1 MIDADVLDDLR
12 AGTRWDRSMAILLGL
27 VAVVA
32 AMLVL
37 CQTVQGQRE
46 ARANA
51 LAARLTATVSTGLL
65 LEDAVTGF
73 RIANLERATQV
84 GMAGG
89 SRQIEAL
96 LATGAAG
103 GPTEIEL
110 AVDDAVGAAELAASS
125 RLMAIIEATAQ
136 LPADGGRLDPYA
148 RLAIARTVDDLAAM
162 VATQRD
168 ERARAETASGHSNE
182 AVLGLSIVALAG
194 VLAGLAAVLGRGRAG
209 WALIASGYGALA
221 VSVAIL
227 VVAAELLPA

>member
-1 MIDADVLDDLR
+1 
-12 AGTRWDRSMAILLGL
+12 MAILLGL
-27 VAVVA
+27 VAVLA

-37 CQTVQGQRE
+37 CQTAQGQQE

-51 LAARLTATVSTGLL
+51 VAARITATVSTGLL

-73 RIANLERATQV
+73 RIANLERATQL
-84 GMAGG
+84 GMGGG
-89 SRQIEAL
+89 SRRIVAL
-96 LATGAAG
+96 TPPGASDTGAES
-103 GPTEIEL
+103 EIEL
-110 AVDDAVGAAELAASS
+110 AADDAIGAAEMDAGS

-136 LPADGGRLDPYA
+136 LPDDTSRLDPYA
-148 RLAIARTVDDLAAM
+148 RAAIARTVDDLKGL
-162 VATQRD
+162 VELQRD

-209 WALIASGYGALA
+209 WALLLTGYAALG
-221 VSVAIL
+221 VSALIL